1 MACHVDNQAQA
12 ITVTSKVI
20 YDLIPRPFPTPAL
33 IPTTSYVQ
41 AVFVPLYAFLHLKF
55 IPHLT
60 SERLLSF
67 KRIKIVHLF
76 LLESSQTSCPFS
88 ATTSSPDTLTLNY
101 SFLSAFMQILIYSLQ

>member
-1 MACHVDNQAQA
+1 MDNQAQA
-12 ITVTSKVI
+12 ITVISKVI

-33 IPTTSYVQ
+33 IPTTSHVQ

-67 KRIKIVHLF
+67 KIIKIMHLF
-76 LLESSQTSCPFS
+76 LLESSLTSCPFS
-88 ATTSSPDTLTLNY
+88 TTTGSQITNSLLDLSSEMLPTWN
-101 SFLSAFMQILIYSLQ
+101 